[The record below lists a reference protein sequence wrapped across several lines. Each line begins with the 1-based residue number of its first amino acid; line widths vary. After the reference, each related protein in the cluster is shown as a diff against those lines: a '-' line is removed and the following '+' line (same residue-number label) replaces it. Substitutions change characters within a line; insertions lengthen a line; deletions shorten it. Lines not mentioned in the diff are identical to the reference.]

1 MFGMVTALVVQ
12 EPAAVRAAARGTG
25 AGTPSTVRAA
35 AAAAGSTA
43 LMCRVP

>member
-12 EPAAVRAAARGTG
+12 EPAAARAAVSAG
-25 AGTPSTVRAA
+25 AGSPVRAA

-43 LMCRVP
+43 FECRIL